1 MIICGQKK
9 LSGQQKNLWIKMKKR
24 YNDYGSWIREQFP
37 FRVQKIS
44 VDAGFTCPNRDGK
57 VGRGGCVFCDNRT
70 FNPAYCEREKSITQQ
85 IIAGKEFFARKYPDM
100 KYLAYFQAFSNTYS
114 NVEHL
119 KRLYEE
125 ALAVDDVVGIV
136 IGTRPDCVPDD
147 TLDYLESL
155 NRQTF
160 MILEY
165 GIESANNNTLKTI
178 NRGHTFECSA
188 DAIRRTAERGIIT
201 GGHIIIG
208 LPGESPEE
216 CLRQTDIISSL
227 PLNILKLHQMQV
239 VKGTRLAEMYLGE
252 NAHNGEYSG
261 MQPYIYNKVEDYIRL
276 VAEYI
281 SRLRSDIILERFVSQ
296 SPKGMV
302 IAPSWGLKNHEF
314 TNLLD
319 NYLREHD
326 ITQGC
331 STSRFHSAR

>member
-1 MIICGQKK
+1 
-9 LSGQQKNLWIKMKKR
+9 MKKR
-24 YNDYGSWIREQFP
+24 YNDYGTWIREQFS

-44 VDAGFTCPNRDGK
+44 VDAGFSCPNRDGK

-70 FNPAYCEREKSITQQ
+70 FNPAYCEREKSITEQ
-85 IIAGKEFFARKYPDM
+85 IIAGKEFFKRKYPDM
-100 KYLAYFQAFSNTYS
+100 KYLAYFQVYSNTYAD
-114 NVEHL
+114 VETL
-119 KRLYEE
+119 KRRYEE
-125 ALAVDDVVGIV
+125 ALSVEDVVGIV

-147 TLDYLESL
+147 TLDYLDKL

-160 MILEY
+160 MIVEY
-165 GIESANNNTLKTI
+165 GIESANDETLRII
-178 NRGHTFECSA
+178 NRGHSFECSA
-188 DAIRRTAERGIIT
+188 EAVRRTAERGIIT
-201 GGHIIIG
+201 GGHVIIG
-208 LPGESPEE
+208 LPGEGPEE
-216 CLRQTDIISSL
+216 CLRQADIISSL

-239 VKGTRLAEMYLGE
+239 VKGTRLAEM
-252 NAHNGEYSG
+252 N
-261 MQPYIYNKVEDYIRL
+261 PYIYNKVEDYIRL

-281 SRLRSDIILERFVSQ
+281 SRLRPDLILERFVSQ

-331 STSRFHSAR
+331 SMSRFQSLR

>member
-1 MIICGQKK
+1 
-9 LSGQQKNLWIKMKKR
+9 MKKR
-24 YNDYGSWIREQFP
+24 YNDYGTWIREQFP

-44 VDAGFTCPNRDGK
+44 VDAGFSCPNRDGK

-70 FNPAYCEREKSITQQ
+70 FNPAYCEREKSITEQ
-85 IIAGKEFFARKYPDM
+85 IIAGKEFFKRKYPDM
-100 KYLAYFQAFSNTYS
+100 KYLAYFQAYSNTYAD
-114 NVEHL
+114 VETL
-119 KRLYEE
+119 KRRYEE
-125 ALAVDDVVGIV
+125 ALSVEDVVGIV

-147 TLDYLESL
+147 TLDYLDKL

-160 MILEY
+160 MIVEY
-165 GIESANNNTLKTI
+165 GIESANDETLRII
-178 NRGHTFECSA
+178 NRGHSFECSA
-188 DAIRRTAERGIIT
+188 DAVRRTADRGIIT
-201 GGHIIIG
+201 GGHVIIG
-208 LPGESPEE
+208 LPGEGPEE
-216 CLRQTDIISSL
+216 CLRQADIISSL

-239 VKGTRLAEMYLGE
+239 VKGTRLAEM
-252 NAHNGEYSG
+252 N
-261 MQPYIYNKVEDYIRL
+261 PYIYNKVEDYIRL

-281 SRLRSDIILERFVSQ
+281 SRLRPGLILERFVSQ

-331 STSRFHSAR
+331 SMSRFQSLR

>member
-1 MIICGQKK
+1 
-9 LSGQQKNLWIKMKKR
+9 MKKR
-24 YNDYGSWIREQFP
+24 YNDYGTWIREQFP

-44 VDAGFTCPNRDGK
+44 VDAGFSCPNRDGK

-70 FNPAYCEREKSITQQ
+70 FNPAYCEREESISAQS
-85 IIAGKEFFARKYPDM
+85 IAGKEFFKRKYPDM
-100 KYLAYFQAFSNTYS
+100 KYLAYFQAYSNTYAD
-114 NVEHL
+114 VETL
-119 KRLYEE
+119 KRRYEE
-125 ALAVDDVVGIV
+125 ALSVEDVVGIV

-147 TLDYLESL
+147 TLDYLDKL

-160 MILEY
+160 MIVEY
-165 GIESANNNTLKTI
+165 GIESANDETLRII
-178 NRGHTFECSA
+178 NRGHSFECSA
-188 DAIRRTAERGIIT
+188 DAVRRTADRGIIT
-201 GGHIIIG
+201 GGHVIIG
-208 LPGESPEE
+208 LPGEGPEE
-216 CLRQTDIISSL
+216 CLRQADIISSL

-239 VKGTRLAEMYLGE
+239 VKGTRLAEM
-252 NAHNGEYSG
+252 N
-261 MQPYIYNKVEDYIRL
+261 PYIYNKVEDYIRL

-281 SRLRSDIILERFVSQ
+281 SRLRPDLILERFVSQ

-331 STSRFHSAR
+331 SMSRFQSLR

>member
-1 MIICGQKK
+1 
-9 LSGQQKNLWIKMKKR
+9 MKKR

-37 FRVQKIS
+37 YRVQKIS

-57 VGRGGCVFCDNRT
+57 AGRGGCVFCDNRT
-70 FNPAYCEREKSITQQ
+70 FNPAYCEREKSITEQ
-85 IIAGKEFFARKYPDM
+85 IIAGKEFFKRKYPDM
-100 KYLAYFQAFSNTYS
+100 KYLAYFQAYSNTYAD
-114 NVEHL
+114 VETL
-119 KRLYEE
+119 KRRYEE
-125 ALAVDDVVGIV
+125 ALSVEDVVGIV

-147 TLDYLESL
+147 TLDYLDKL

-160 MILEY
+160 MIVEY
-165 GIESANNNTLKTI
+165 GIESANDETLRII
-178 NRGHTFECSA
+178 NRGHSFECSA
-188 DAIRRTAERGIIT
+188 DAVRRTADRGIIT
-201 GGHIIIG
+201 GGHVIIG
-208 LPGESPEE
+208 LPGEGPEE
-216 CLRQTDIISSL
+216 CLRQADIISSL

-239 VKGTRLAEMYLGE
+239 VKGTRLAEM
-252 NAHNGEYSG
+252 N
-261 MQPYIYNKVEDYIRL
+261 PYIYNKVEDYIRL

-281 SRLRSDIILERFVSQ
+281 SRLRPDLILERFVSQ

-331 STSRFHSAR
+331 SMSRFQSLR

>member
-1 MIICGQKK
+1 
-9 LSGQQKNLWIKMKKR
+9 MKKR
-24 YNDYGSWIREQFP
+24 YNDYGTWIREQFP

-44 VDAGFTCPNRDGK
+44 VDAGFSCPNRDGK

-70 FNPAYCEREKSITQQ
+70 FNPAYCEREKSITEQ
-85 IIAGKEFFARKYPDM
+85 ITAGKEFFKRRYPDM
-100 KYLAYFQAFSNTYS
+100 KYLAYFQAYSNTYAD
-114 NVEHL
+114 VETL
-119 KRLYEE
+119 KRRYEE
-125 ALAVDDVVGIV
+125 ALSVEDVVGIV

-147 TLDYLESL
+147 TLDYLDKL

-160 MILEY
+160 MIVEY
-165 GIESANNNTLKTI
+165 GIESANDETLRII
-178 NRGHTFECSA
+178 NRGHSFECSA
-188 DAIRRTAERGIIT
+188 DAVRRTADRGIIT
-201 GGHIIIG
+201 GGHVIIG
-208 LPGESPEE
+208 LPGEGPEE
-216 CLRQTDIISSL
+216 CLRQADIISSL

-239 VKGTRLAEMYLGE
+239 VKGTRLAEM
-252 NAHNGEYSG
+252 N
-261 MQPYIYNKVEDYIRL
+261 PYIYNKVEDYIRL

-281 SRLRSDIILERFVSQ
+281 SRLRPDLILERFVSQ

-331 STSRFHSAR
+331 SMSRFQSLR